1 MTSFWDERY
10 AIRDY
15 VYGKLPNSYFAEQL
29 DLLTPGKIL
38 LPAEGEGRN
47 AVYAAL
53 NGWEVTAFDSSIEG
67 KKKAIQLA
75 DENKVTINYL
85 LAGYDEVMF
94 EPQGYDVLAIIY
106 VHIPSSHRRAIHR
119 KLITALK
126 PGGKLIFEAFSKE
139 QMKYN
144 SGGPR
149 NLNMLYSAS
158 EISEDFNILTNTH
171 LEETVVHL
179 QEGPHHMGDGAVI
192 RLTGSML

>member
-106 VHIPSSHRRAIHR
+106 AHIPSSHRRAIHR